1 MRCLS
6 RRLSA
11 FAAFFFCLTSKSDE
25 LGKASN
31 CVAVNLARHT
41 NCVWLCKMKN
51 TVVENTSKRS
61 HSEMFPKRNRNF
73 ETFSSKNWFVENRDS
88 RHLTV
93 FLLQNLEMCINKLV
107 YNLQVS
113 LSLASREITRV

>member
-1 MRCLS
+1 MSDCVLN
-6 RRLSA
+6 
-11 FAAFFFCLTSKSDE
+11 AASESSQSFCGFFFCLTSKSDE

-61 HSEMFPKRNRNF
+61 HSEIGILK
-73 ETFSSKNWFVENRDS
+73 
-88 RHLTV
+88 H
-93 FLLQNLEMCINKLV
+93 FLLKIGLWKIEKFAPSNGFFTSEFRNV
-107 YNLQVS
+107 H
-113 LSLASREITRV
+113 